1 MIWYNFC
8 VWKWQTMTRVDR
20 DWFTSG
26 KHLGDEQKTS
36 SRCNCQLKE
45 TWNLTLHSKT
55 CALYLPAAA
64 WQGIWLPVVWR
75 GPSWTIGGGCQG
87 LLEGWTEGCRRRQ
100 RREEPRN
107 QNRNSATRWSSQALI
122 SCSVE
127 HEVRRCWL
135 KWTETRPG
143 SSKKSDVCK
152 SQHLQNYMPRLLKAN
167 KRWKLGQCSSDWIFI
182 L

>member
-1 MIWYNFC
+1 MVWYDFC
-8 VWKWQTMTRVDR
+8 VWKWQSMTRVDI

-75 GPSWTIGGGCQG
+75 VPSWTIGGGCQG

-122 SCSVE
+122 SCSFE

-135 KWTETRPG
+135 KWTETRPEQ
-143 SSKKSDVCK
+143 SKKSWVCK
-152 SQHLQNYMPRLLKAN
+152 SQHLQ
-167 KRWKLGQCSSDWIFI
+167 S
-182 L
+182 